1 MIVNGGFFEWGIFSG
16 TWDKLFKR
24 ESVEKFQMAVDDRLT
39 VGDDAACV
47 YPCILNA
54 DSIYIMD
61 ECLYHYRQTPASMVK
76 QIRGKKEERER
87 FGILYNSVKNF
98 FEKYKNIYDLREQWT
113 EYLLFLMVPR
123 ADLLYENIDG
133 LDFLFPFPQVK
144 RNSRIIIYGMG
155 TYGQRLYKYIKRS
168 GFCTIVAC
176 SDKNYSELSKQ
187 GIPAVPPDNICD
199 YEYDAVVVANSFANV
214 QKEIYADLIKRC
226 PAEKVHVM
234 DEKLIKSDVSLK
246 AFRLL

>member
-1 MIVNGGFFEWGIFSG
+1 M
-16 TWDKLFKR
+16 
-24 ESVEKFQMAVDDRLT
+24 
-39 VGDDAACV
+39 
-47 YPCILNA
+47 
-54 DSIYIMD
+54 
-61 ECLYHYRQTPASMVK
+61 
-76 QIRGKKEERER
+76 
-87 FGILYNSVKNF
+87 
-98 FEKYKNIYDLREQWT
+98 
-113 EYLLFLMVPR
+113 
-123 ADLLYENIDG
+123 
-133 LDFLFPFPQVK
+133 
-144 RNSRIIIYGMG
+144 
-155 TYGQRLYKYIKRS
+155 
-168 GFCTIVAC
+168 AC